1 MAHGE
6 ADMAIGRVLLVDG
19 QKRERETY
27 AKELEREGLEV
38 IEAKGHDAAE
48 KLARAGRV
56 DLVLLDVGLPRMTGL
71 DVLKSIRQGDPS
83 AEVVLMITKDD
94 RALKRRALAQG
105 ALSCVTKPL
114 VVDEI
119 LELIA
124 RVHDRL
130 AQVRFRNRRG
140 EETKLPAFNA
150 TDVKNAFGRMLDT
163 TRRTGGLVVTKHDK
177 PAAVLLAWD
186 EFEALRAVRASS
198 PLQALTAEF
207 DELMAS
213 LQTPAAR
220 KGLKRAFDMTPEQIG
235 KAAVDAAAR
244 RRG

>member
-1 MAHGE
+1 
-6 ADMAIGRVLLVDG
+6 MAIRVLLVDE
-19 QKRERETY
+19 QKPERERY
-27 AKELEREGLEV
+27 AKELESEGLEV

-48 KLARAGRV
+48 KLAGAGRV
-56 DLVLLDVGLPRMTGL
+56 DLVLLDVGLPRTSGL
-71 DVLKSIRQGDPS
+71 DVLKSIRQGDAS
-83 AEVVLMITKDD
+83 AEVVLMIAKDD
-94 RALKRRALAQG
+94 PALKRRALAEG
-105 ALSCVTKPL
+105 AFACVTKPL
-114 VVDEI
+114 VTAKI

-124 RVHDRL
+124 KIHDRL

-163 TRRTGGLVVTKHDK
+163 TQRTGGLVVTKHDQ
-177 PAAVLLAWD
+177 PAAVLLAWE

-198 PLQALTAEF
+198 PLRALTAEF

-220 KGLKRAFDMTPEQIG
+220 KGLKRAFAMTPEEIG